1 MKRNDLQTIMRRAWT
16 IARTTGKAFNICL
29 VKAWS
34 LYRLTQRMRA
44 GVVRFAYEK
53 ADGTLR
59 RAAGTLHE
67 VAATITIPVSNREG
81 IVTVEDLL
89 SEIGR
94 QYKEEMR
101 LSPFWSIGGCIWS
114 SITVCTIQRSTKGRQ

>member
-67 VAATITIPVSNREG
+67 VAATIKGTDRMTG
-81 IVTVEDLL
+81 A
-89 SEIGR
+89 R
-94 QYKEEMR
+94 
-101 LSPFWSIGGCIWS
+101 S
-114 SITVCTIQRSTKGRQ
+114 SITTSRPAAGARSR